1 MGLTS
6 AMLTGFTGIKSNQY
20 AIETIGDNIANVNTT
35 AFKNQRALFETM
47 FYETRSGGT
56 APDDNLGGTNPIQI
70 GHGSSLA
77 TIQRSFV
84 QGAVERTGVPTDL
97 AIEGGGFFVL
107 SAADGETMYSRDG
120 SFSLNA
126 DNVLVSSDGAFV
138 QGFAADTDGTIDATA
153 PASLTIP
160 VGTTNPAV
168 ATTSAALDGN
178 LDSASSVA
186 ATASVATSA
195 AMSTAAG
202 AATAASALTDLVD
215 ADGAALFADGDVIT
229 VGGVEKGGIDLPDAT
244 FVVGTDG
251 STLGDFASFLEGA
264 LFINTDPVA
273 GGSPGV
279 VVGDGVTA
287 PAGALLVTS
296 NLGEASA
303 ISIEAAD
310 ILNATSGALPFSFT
324 STAAVGEGVTTAFLA
339 NDSLGNPIEV
349 RLRMALES
357 RGDTGSVWR
366 YYVESPNDTAGGTV
380 GTGTVSFDPTGRFL
394 SASDTTVSITLA
406 GTGAVTP
413 LTFALDFSTLT
424 AVAGEDG
431 ESTLVMTTQDGRP
444 AGTLVD
450 FGIDADGII
459 TATFSNSATQVLGQ
473 VALATF
479 TNPEGLIGLTDN
491 TFTVGPNSG
500 DAVVSAPRTVGAGR
514 IVAGALEGSN
524 VDISREFIGLITASA
539 GFSAAGRVVRTAD
552 DLLQELLL
560 LVR

>member
-6 AMLTGFTGIKSNQY
+6 AMLTGFTGIKTNQY
-20 AIETIGDNIANVNTT
+20 AIDTIGDNVANVNTT

-56 APDDNLGGTNPIQI
+56 APDENLGGTNPTQI
-70 GHGSSLA
+70 GHGSNLA
-77 TIQRSFV
+77 AIQRSFV

-97 AIEGGGFFVL
+97 AIEGNGFFIL
-107 SAADGETMYSRDG
+107 NAADDETVYTRDG

-138 QGFAADTDGTIDATA
+138 QGFAADADGTIDGTA
-153 PASLTIP
+153 PTDLTIP
-160 VGTTNPAV
+160 VGTTSPAI
-168 ATTSAALDGN
+168 ATTSASLDGN

-186 ATASVATSA
+186 TTASVGTSEV
-195 AMSTAAG
+195 MSTAAG
-202 AATAASALTDLVD
+202 PAAAASALTDLVD

-229 VGGVEKGGIDLPDAT
+229 VDGVEKGGIDLPEAT

-251 STLGDFASFLEGA
+251 TTLGDFASFLEEA
-264 LFINTDPVA
+264 LFINTDPA
-273 GGSPGV
+273 TGGSPGV
-279 VVGDGVTA
+279 VVGDGVTG
-287 PAGALLVTS
+287 PAGALVVTS

-303 ISIEAAD
+303 LNIEAAD
-310 ILNATSGALPFSFT
+310 ILNTTSGALPFSFT
-324 STAAVGEGVTTAFLA
+324 STPAVGEGVTTAFLA

-349 RLRMALES
+349 RVRMALES

-394 SASDTTVSITLA
+394 SATGTEVSIALA

-413 LTFALDFSTLT
+413 LTFDLDFSTLT

-431 ESTLVMTTQDGRP
+431 ESVLVMTTQDGRP
-444 AGTLVD
+444 AGTLID

-459 TATFSNSATQVLGQ
+459 TATFSNADTQVLGQ

-491 TFTVGPNSG
+491 TFSVGLNSG
-500 DAVVSAPRTVGAGR
+500 EAVVLAPQTEGAGR
-514 IVAGALEGSN
+514 ISAGALEGSN
-524 VDISREFIGLITASA
+524 VDLSREFIGLITAST